1 MWSDYIAEQI
11 IHVIN
16 VRMSVGEC
24 CTHAFVGVA
33 VMDIMEARRNIV
45 ASDDEDSWSSSGS
58 DW

>member
-1 MWSDYIAEQI
+1 MY
-11 IHVIN
+11 V
-16 VRMSVGEC
+16 
-24 CTHAFVGVA
+24 FVDLA